1 MGAAESRDYLRD
13 YLPTSN
19 LLTKRVPL
27 LAVSAWNCRCLHSI
41 LLTSLH
47 AHPVATTPATTFVT
61 TPVTTPVTTFVTTP
75 VTVPYRPANHFDHTP
90 PEWVYPSEHRCSASV
105 CHIDYIG

>member
-13 YLPTSN
+13 HLRDHLRDRP
-19 LLTKRVPL
+19 VP
-27 LAVSAWNCRCLHSI
+27 SR
-41 LLTSLH
+41 
-47 AHPVATTPATTFVT
+47 
-61 TPVTTPVTTFVTTP
+61 
-75 VTVPYRPANHFDHTP
+75 TVPYRPANHFDHTP